1 MKKATLLISVVV
13 ACLTQA
19 CSNDDIVSSSQ
30 SKAITF
36 GSVFVNKPTRATE
49 ETTDKY
55 DIDYKNLDGFRV
67 YIYKSEDNRVTYSV
81 ENVDVTR
88 STDTYLCSY
97 SDTKYW
103 DENCDYTFVAL
114 APYSDSYIS
123 NITSTGFTFNNSAEM
138 ANGEKDLVQSVE
150 VVDKGKTEGDV
161 AFSFNH
167 LLSKIKVKI
176 VNDYEN
182 ALYTITLSSVKL
194 TCDKAVGNYV
204 YSTNDSGN
212 WSFDSESSEK
222 FEYTFLDADR
232 VITAPT
238 YSEENGWTK
247 LEGEILDEYCYVIPT
262 NDESNVYKLNITGT
276 MTTATKESYNA
287 TICEIDEN
295 IELTSDN
302 FNVLKD
308 GFKQNKGYI
317 LSVIFGTDNVIKFEL
332 NSDSDNVE
340 GWDEYNGIE
349 RSGTVPTVTQTEAT
363 DEAGNE

>member
-1 MKKATLLISVVV
+1 LISVVV

-123 NITSTGFTFNNSAEM
+123 NITSTGFTFDNSAEK

-161 AFSFNH
+161 AFTFYH

-212 WSFDSESSEK
+212 WSFDSNSSEK
-222 FEYTFLDADR
+222 FEYTFLEEKT
-232 VITAPT
+232 VLEKPS
-238 YSEENGWTK
+238 YNSEGDDSGWTASIK
-247 LEGEILDEYCYVIPT
+247 VLDEYCYIIPT
-262 NDESNVYKLNITGT
+262 NDESNVYTITVTGQIDGSDRQDNI
-276 MTTATKESYNA
+276 S
-287 TICEIDEN
+287 TIGKIEN
-295 IELTSDN
+295 DIQLTSNN
-302 FNVLKD
+302 FDVLKD
-308 GFKQNKGYI
+308 GFKQNKSYI
-317 LSVIFGTDNVIKFEL
+317 LAISFGTDNTVRIELENTSEWEDWETIKHTSTPTASSS
-332 NSDSDNVE
+332 SDE
-340 GWDEYNGIE
+340 
-349 RSGTVPTVTQTEAT
+349 
-363 DEAGNE
+363 